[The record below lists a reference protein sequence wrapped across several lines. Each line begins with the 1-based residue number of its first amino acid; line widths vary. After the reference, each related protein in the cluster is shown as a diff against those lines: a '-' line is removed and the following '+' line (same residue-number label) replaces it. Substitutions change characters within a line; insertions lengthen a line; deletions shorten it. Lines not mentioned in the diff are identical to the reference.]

1 MNEWQEGGHMSNW
14 LTLKR
19 LSEKYG
25 VSESTLRVWK
35 CLGYVTS
42 SVIENVVMLDEE
54 SVIHFWEMRKTKGL
68 NEEYLE
74 KLIKE
79 KEWERDILLSK
90 LADELFLLRTSELHQ
105 PLFHVI
111 IQELG
116 QLITNDREREIF
128 LAISSGKPIS
138 WVAANRG
145 MTYAQAVETYSS
157 ILRRLGE
164 NPGRIATFRKRVM
177 DLMFGKYDTEDPT
190 NIPLYNLVDTRAHSI
205 LYGEAGMETVRELL
219 QYTSRNG
226 WNSLKRLRGMG
237 SMTYHHIINTLSN
250 AHFIVIGEDGSIAL
264 SPEIAALVL

>member
-90 LADELFLLRTSELHQ
+90 LDDELFLLRTSELHQ

-164 NPGRIATFRKRVM
+164 NPILCLANMIRKI
-177 DLMFGKYDTEDPT
+177 LQIF
-190 NIPLYNLVDTRAHSI
+190 LYTILLIHVPIVFCMEKPGWRQCGNFCSTR
-205 LYGEAGMETVRELL
+205 LETD
-219 QYTSRNG
+219 G
-226 WNSLKRLRGMG
+226 
-237 SMTYHHIINTLSN
+237 
-250 AHFIVIGEDGSIAL
+250 IV
-264 SPEIAALVL
+264 